1 MKTIPRTNVS
11 VISFIFM
18 MMFMMLCQPLAAHS
32 ASLITADK
40 DVYNYGDQIK
50 VNFSS
55 APGVDGDW
63 ICLVPVGSPDTEG
76 GDYKYLP
83 VGEKQGTVTFATP
96 SPGKYEIRVFYN
108 YASKGYVVSA
118 RYPFTV
124 AGGEAYEKAMAESL
138 ARMERKVNTAN
149 SLEANLPP
157 GNGLVYIVRE
167 TYAANYT
174 VDPQIV
180 SNGKTV
186 VVLTADNYFPF
197 SVPAGENKF
206 SVEGL
211 SSLDI
216 KNNRRQE
223 MFPTFKK
230 GEDATRIKVKAGY
243 VYYIKVAVLFMGTWG
258 SSLEQVSCQDGADLI
273 TKYKL
278 TLFK

>member
-1 MKTIPRTNVS
+1 MKKTSGIIMSLIFTIVLLFFTICKPS
-11 VISFIFM
+11 
-18 MMFMMLCQPLAAHS
+18 AAVS
-32 ASLITADK
+32 ASLITTDK
-40 DVYNYGDQIK
+40 DAYNYGDQIK
-50 VNFSS
+50 VDFIN

-63 ICLVPVGSPDTEG
+63 ICLVPAGSPDTEG

-83 VGEKQGTVTFATP
+83 VGEKQGTVAFSTP

-124 AGGEAYEKAMAESL
+124 AGGEAYEKAMAQYL
-138 ARMERKVNTAN
+138 ARMERKANTAN

-174 VDPQIV
+174 VDAKIV
-180 SNGKTV
+180 GNGKTV
-186 VVLTADNYFPF
+186 VVLQADNYFPF
-197 SVPAGENKF
+197 SAPAGEIKF
-206 SVEGL
+206 SVEEL

-216 KNNRRQE
+216 KNGKRQE
-223 MFPTFKK
+223 MFPTFKT
-230 GEDATRIKVKAGY
+230 GEEVTTIKVKAGY

-258 SSLEQVSCQDGADLI
+258 SSLEQVPCQDGADLI

-278 TLFK
+278 TIPE